1 MECDI
6 QIERQEK
13 RIVETNPQLFVRGFL
28 NSEMYEGAFKAY
40 FEEKDISSDVT
51 QEEMQEVFLTS
62 QEAGLA
68 LVDYGQKNT
77 QFHYDPAQFT
87 DEENELIHAYM
98 QKIVVRDYQD
108 PDEIRKYERE
118 RTRAHKELA
127 EKLTEGKVPN
137 TRMGLILARL
147 IIIDRGLDTY
157 DSTRQLVK
165 NVHLRG
171 MTS

>member
-1 MECDI
+1 MEYDI
-6 QIERQEK
+6 QREKQEIY
-13 RIVETNPQLFVRGFL
+13 IVETNPRLFVQGFL
-28 NSEMYEGAFKAY
+28 DSEMYKGAFNAY
-40 FEEKDISSDVT
+40 FEEKNISSDVT
-51 QEEMQEVFLTS
+51 QEEMQDVFLKS

-77 QFHYDPAQFT
+77 QFRYDPAQFT
-87 DEENELIHAYM
+87 DEENGLIHAYM
-98 QKIVVRDYQD
+98 QKVVVRDNQD

-137 TRMGLILARL
+137 TRMGLILARF
-147 IIIDRGLDTY
+147 IIIDRGFDTY

-165 NVHLRG
+165 NMHLRG
-171 MTS
+171 VE